1 LDHHLF
7 PGYRFDATNVP
18 RKVANDLLAFRR
30 YNKLDNRDIV
40 EFAHDIAIDDCGF
53 PIANRVFA
61 VALRRLNPDD
71 PTGVWKGV
79 AVA

>member
-1 LDHHLF
+1 MDDNHS
-7 PGYRFDATNVP
+7 PSYRFDATNVP
-18 RKVANDLLAFRR
+18 RQVANDLLAFRR

-40 EFAHDIAIDDCGF
+40 EFAHDIVIDDCGF

-61 VALRRLNPDD
+61 VALRRLDPDD
-71 PTGVWKGV
+71 RTGVHKGV